1 MANNIKGIT
10 IEIGGETTKL
20 DQALKNVNKETR
32 SLKNELKEIDKALKL
47 DPKNTELLAQKQK
60 VLAESIEATKDKLKT
75 LKEAEEQARKAFE
88 AGELP
93 EEQYRA
99 LQREIVN
106 TETELKNLEAT
117 AKKAHGSIGQTLQE
131 AGSKIQK
138 VGDGMQAAGQ
148 KLMPVTAA
156 ITGIGAA
163 AIASAKDLDQ
173 GYDTIIT
180 KTGATGKAAEE
191 LKGQMDRIFADIPTD
206 AQTAGTAIGEV
217 NTRFGLTGDALG
229 DLSEEF
235 IKFAEIN
242 DTDVNNSI
250 DSVDAIMTKFNVD
263 VKDTGKVLGL
273 MTKAGQDTGLS
284 MDDLYRSL
292 ETNGAT
298 LKEMGLGLEES
309 INLLAQFEASGVD
322 SSTALSAL
330 RKAQQNATKE
340 GKTLDE
346 ALNEQIEAIKGASSE
361 TEALQ
366 IATELFGKKGAAEMT
381 QAIREGRFSVE
392 DLSASLN
399 DYADTVNDTYN
410 ATLDP
415 WDQLK
420 VATNNLKISGAELAG
435 TILNMLQP
443 AINTAVDKVKV
454 FAEWF
459 KNLDDSQK
467 QMIVKIGAIVAAIG
481 PALIVGGK
489 ITSTVG
495 KITSGI
501 GGLISKVGSLSGAAG
516 GLSGALGALASP
528 VGIVIAAIAALAAGF
543 VYLYKTND
551 EFREKVNATVER
563 VKKSFSDM
571 VQKVKPLLNS
581 LKAAFDNLMKTLQPV
596 FEFLMT
602 YITSFVNGIMKAAP
616 SIISAVTNVVNYV
629 TNILQ
634 AWISLFSG
642 DFDGFLEHMK
652 AAFQNAIDFVKNILT
667 AWGQFFVGFFEGFGI
682 DIPAIFSNI
691 FTAITTTFQNIG
703 AWFTEKFTAAR
714 TGIETAFK
722 NIGQWFSDRWTDIK
736 TALSTV
742 ATWFLTMFQNA
753 YNNVVNVWK
762 AIGQWFAARWTDIK
776 TALSTVATW
785 FLTMF
790 QNAYNNV
797 VNVWKAIGSW
807 FSARYNDIKNAIAG
821 IPELFR
827 STFQS
832 AYDKITGIFK
842 GIGDW
847 FRDNV
852 INKIKSLFEGLDLSG
867 AGQKVINSFINA
879 IKSVHLPSL
888 SVSWSEIEKTIG
900 DVTIKIPVPHISW
913 NALGGIFTNPA
924 IFGMAGGKLQGV
936 GEAGPEAVLP
946 LDTFY
951 RTVEDYIN
959 DAVSRTAAA
968 VAGQQAKG
976 SGDFIQ
982 NNNYYSPKAI
992 DAVEAAR
999 QTRIATRN
1007 MVLRLQGGNA

>member
-10 IEIGGETTKL
+10 IEIGGNTTKL
-20 DQALKNVNKETR
+20 DQALKNVNSTTKT
-32 SLKNELKEIDKALKL
+32 LKNELKEIDKALKL

-60 VLAESIEATKDKLKT
+60 VLAESIQATNEKLKT
-75 LKEAEEQARKAFE
+75 LKEAEEQAQQAFAE
-88 AGELP
+88 GKISED
-93 EEQYRA
+93 QYRA
-99 LQREIVN
+99 LQTEIIQ
-106 TETELKNLEAT
+106 TETELKKLEAA
-117 AKKAHGSIGQTLQE
+117 AKEAHGSIGQTLQE

-163 AIASAKDLDQ
+163 AIASAKDLDN

-180 KTGATGKAAEE
+180 KTGATGEAAEK
-191 LKGQMDRIFADIPTD
+191 LTKQMDRIFADIPTD

-217 NTRFGLTGDALG
+217 NTRFHLTGDALG
-229 DLSEEF
+229 DLSKEF
-235 IKFAEIN
+235 IEFAEIN

-250 DSVDAIMTKFNVD
+250 DSVDSIMKKFNVD

-309 INLLAQFEASGVD
+309 VNLLAQFEASGVD
-322 SSTALSAL
+322 SSTALAAL

-340 GKTLDE
+340 GKSLDE

-415 WDQLK
+415 WDQLT
-420 VATNNLKISGAELAG
+420 VATNNLKLSGAELAG

-443 AINTAVDKVKV
+443 AIDKAVAKVKV
-454 FAEWF
+454 FSEWF
-459 KNLDDSQK
+459 KNLDESQK

-495 KITSGI
+495 KIVSGV
-501 GGLISKVGSLSGAAG
+501 GGLITKIGSLSGAAG

-551 EFREKVNATVER
+551 EFREKVNSTVEK

-571 VQKVKPLLNS
+571 VQKVKPLLQN
-581 LKAAFDNLMKTLQPV
+581 LKAAFDNLMKALQPI
-596 FEFLMT
+596 FELLLT
-602 YITSFVNGIMKAAP
+602 YIASFVNGIINAAGP
-616 SIISAVTNVVNYV
+616 IISAVTNVVNYI
-629 TNILQ
+629 TNIIQ
-634 AWISLFSG
+634 AWVALFSG
-642 DFDGFLEHMK
+642 DVDGFVEHIK
-652 AAFQNAIDFVKNILT
+652 AAFQNAVDFVKNILT

-722 NIGQWFSDRWTDIK
+722 NIGQWFADRWTDIK
-736 TALSTV
+736 NALSTV
-742 ATWFLTMFQNA
+742 ATWYLTMWQNA

-776 TALSTVATW
+776 NALSTVATW

-807 FSARYNDIKNAIAG
+807 FAARYTDIKNAIAG
-821 IPELFR
+821 IPEKFR

-832 AYDKITGIFK
+832 AYDKVTGIFSK
-842 GIGDW
+842 IGDW
-847 FRDNV
+847 FKSNV
-852 INKIKSLFEGLDLSG
+852 IDRIKSLFDNFSLAD
-867 AGQKVINSFINA
+867 AGTRIMNSFVNA

-888 SVSWSEIEKTIG
+888 SVSWGEIEKTIG

-924 IFGMAGGKLQGV
+924 IFGMANGRLQGV

-951 RTVEDYIN
+951 RNVEDYIN

-1007 MVLRLQGGNA
+1007 MVMRLQGGNA